1 MKERIQTILA
11 HPVAQHLQRAITRFT
26 ERKGGLLAAAITYF
40 SVLSLVPILMLFF
53 AGFGFVMTVFLSD
66 LLDDVKSSVLGAL
79 GGGQIAD
86 AVAPMIDK
94 ALSNWAS
101 IEVVAAV
108 FALGIW
114 SGTAWVGNLRSAVQ
128 VMWLEDPVADAP
140 SRNPVVEFAANL
152 GVLLLFLLATFAT
165 VVVSTVAT
173 LFNAD
178 LLGWLGLSGIPG
190 LGVLFGAL
198 GLIITT
204 LCSTGLFCFLF
215 RVLPGQR
222 APRRYLLRGS
232 LVAGIGL
239 TALQSLAGLVAKLFS
254 GNVSAAVFGPAIIVM
269 LFFNLYATI
278 TMLVAAWIGTAA
290 ETAPAAEQVGDATGG
305 GADPA
310 GPRLGPWPQRATG
323 KLYSPDEPGSH
334 PVPDPNVYIPQ
345 DVAARGVRIGTG
357 IGYGLGAL
365 TGAGLGAL
373 FAALTRGMFRRK

>member
-1 MKERIQTILA
+1 MI
-11 HPVAQHLQRAITRFT
+11 P
-26 ERKGGLLAAAITYF
+26 
-40 SVLSLVPILMLFF
+40 SLKKM
-53 AGFGFVMTVFLSD
+53 
-66 LLDDVKSSVLGAL
+66 
-79 GGGQIAD
+79 
-86 AVAPMIDK
+86 
-94 ALSNWAS
+94 
-101 IEVVAAV
+101 
-108 FALGIW
+108 
-114 SGTAWVGNLRSAVQ
+114 
-128 VMWLEDPVADAP
+128 
-140 SRNPVVEFAANL
+140 
-152 GVLLLFLLATFAT
+152 
-165 VVVSTVAT
+165 
-173 LFNAD
+173 
-178 LLGWLGLSGIPG
+178 
-190 LGVLFGAL
+190 
-198 GLIITT
+198 
-204 LCSTGLFCFLF
+204 C
-215 RVLPGQR
+215 
-222 APRRYLLRGS
+222 
-232 LVAGIGL
+232 AGIGL

>member
-1 MKERIQTILA
+1 MKQRIQAILA
-11 HPVAQHLQRAITRFT
+11 HPVTQHLQRAITRFT
-26 ERKGGLLAAAITYF
+26 ERNGSLLAAAITYF
-40 SVLSLVPILMLFF
+40 SVLSLVPVLMFFF
-53 AGFGFVMTVFLSD
+53 AAFGFVMTVFLSD
-66 LLDDVKSSVLGAL
+66 LLDDLKSSVLGAL
-79 GGGQIAD
+79 GGGQIAE

-108 FALGIW
+108 FALGLW

-128 VMWLEDPVADAP
+128 AMWLEDPVADAP

-165 VVVSTVAT
+165 VVVSTIAT
-173 LFNAD
+173 LFNAE
-178 LLGWLGLSGIPG
+178 LLGWLGLSEVPG
-190 LGVLFGAL
+190 LGLLFGAL
-198 GLIITT
+198 GLLITL

-222 APRRYLLRGS
+222 APRGYLLRGS
-232 LVAGIGL
+232 LLAGIGL

-254 GNVSAAVFGPAIIVM
+254 GNVSAAVFGPAIIMM

-278 TMLVAAWIGTAA
+278 TMLVAAWIGTAI
-290 ETAPAAEQVGDATGG
+290 ETAPEAEQDGDAPE
-305 GADPA
+305 GATEPA
-310 GPRLGPWPQRATG
+310 EPRLGPWPQRATG

-334 PVPDPNVYIPQ
+334 PVPDPNVYVPQ
-345 DVAARGVRIGTG
+345 DVAARGVRIGAG
-357 IGYGLGAL
+357 LGYGLGAL

-373 FAALTRGMFRRK
+373 LAALTRGMFRRK